1 MKRKAT
7 KSEFQN
13 IGGDGKVGFFDFLK
27 PKSEKTNY
35 KYMSVMSG
43 RTPIFSQFGT
53 DVYASDVVQQAISSI
68 VFELKKL
75 DPIQVRGE
83 GADSAPVKS
92 SLNKVLKNPNKLMT
106 TTEFVEKVSW
116 LLFLNYNA
124 FIYIKRDIS
133 GQVTELFPLNPTQ
146 VDFIEDSLGTVFVK
160 FRFGTS
166 EMTVPYDNLI
176 HLRYKFSVSDVMGGN
191 TNGQPDNTALLKTL
205 SLNQTLLEGVAKAMK
220 SSYAVNGVVKYNTL
234 IDREKVQVEIDKLEK
249 ALVNSESGIM
259 GLDLKSDFVPLNREI
274 QLVDNATIEFIDAKI
289 LRHFGVSLPILT
301 GDYTKEQY
309 DAFYQKTLEPLIK
322 SFGQA
327 FTKALLTQGERDHGN
342 EIRFYSK
349 ELIFMTT
356 SEKLEMIRLLGDSGA
371 LYENEKRHAFGLQPL
386 PELQGVRMM
395 SLNYVNVDNATQYQI
410 GEPTPTNNGG
420 EGNE

>member
-1 MKRKAT
+1 M
-7 KSEFQN
+7 
-13 IGGDGKVGFFDFLK
+13 GFFDFLK

-160 FRFGTS
+160 FRFGMS

-191 TNGQPDNTALLKTL
+191 TNGQPDNSALLKTL

>member
-1 MKRKAT
+1 M
-7 KSEFQN
+7 
-13 IGGDGKVGFFDFLK
+13 GFFDFLK

-160 FRFGTS
+160 FRFGMS

-191 TNGQPDNTALLKTL
+191 TNGQPDNDALLKTL